1 MSLTQDNDK
10 YDLNRII
17 MGPLYFGLVANVLI
31 PMGLLLV
38 CFYFESNA
46 SWYNRIGGSANTLFY
61 AIGVLSVGQAGLALW
76 WRGKLMNQ
84 PMIRRKENFEEDFR
98 HSLMNRSKHVSL
110 IIALIA
116 LYGFVYFMLTARF
129 KETVFLV
136 FFSFLIFQVVRPRF
150 GFIRKLIAR
159 QEELVDKGQF
169 LSELK

>member
-10 YDLNRII
+10 YDLTRII
-17 MGPLYFGLVANVLI
+17 IGPLYFGLVVNVLI

-46 SWYNRIGGSANTLFY
+46 SWYNRIGGSANALFY
-61 AIGVLSVGQAGLALW
+61 VIAVLSVAQGGLALW
-76 WRGKLMNQ
+76 RRGQLMNQ
-84 PMIRRKENFEEDFR
+84 PMIRRKENFEEDFKRALLGRSR
-98 HSLMNRSKHVSL
+98 HISL

-116 LYGFVYFMLTARF
+116 VYGFVYFMLTARF

-159 QEELVDKGQF
+159 QEELVEKGRL